1 MSFREHGPRRGT
13 PEVVVLHG
21 GPGAPGSAGA
31 LAALIADPAR
41 VLEPW
46 QRATSVAEHV
56 EDIRSFIDAHCDA
69 PPVLVGHSW
78 GAMLALVFAAAYPRD
93 VLGVCLVGSGTFDL
107 QSRAVFKQAV
117 SEQLPDTVYNV
128 DPLPEDALDSTV
140 FDERANELSWNDML
154 RLQGDGTYPASF
166 STIGVPVLMLHGAA
180 DPHPGRM
187 IRDSLLPFLPQ
198 LEYRELDRC
207 GHYPWRERDAR
218 DAFVRQTREW
228 LARFA
233 GGHRT

>member
-1 MSFREHGPRRGT
+1 
-13 PEVVVLHG
+13 VLHG

-31 LAALIADPAR
+31 LADLIADPAR

-46 QRATSVAEHV
+46 QRATSVSGHV
-56 EDIRSFIDAHCDA
+56 EDVRSFIDAQCDA
-69 PPVLVGHSW
+69 APVLVGHSW
-78 GAMLALVFAAAYPRD
+78 GAMLALVFAAAHPRD

-107 QSRAVFKQAV
+107 QSRAVFELALGTESDAMV
-117 SEQLPDTVYNV
+117 DRIYNV
-128 DPLPEDALDSTV
+128 DPLPEDARDATV
-140 FDERANELSWNDML
+140 FDEHAHEHSWNDML

-166 STIGVPVLMLHGAA
+166 SAIAVPVLMLHGAA

-218 DAFVRQTREW
+218 DDFVRQAREW

-233 GGHRT
+233 SGSGPREK